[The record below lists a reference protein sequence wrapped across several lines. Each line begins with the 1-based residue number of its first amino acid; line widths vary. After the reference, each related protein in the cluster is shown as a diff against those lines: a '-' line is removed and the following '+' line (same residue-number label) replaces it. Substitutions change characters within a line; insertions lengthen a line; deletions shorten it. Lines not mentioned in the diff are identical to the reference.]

1 MCSACT
7 PSFAIMAHTS
17 RPRTLAPVRQPDAV
31 TNPPTDLFGFP
42 LATPTA
48 GGATTRE
55 GGDATRNATPDRTR
69 DGGRE
74 AGKICPVP
82 ASADNIA
89 LAAQLPSLV
98 HLGTSSWSFAGW
110 AGLVY
115 AGSYPEARLARD
127 GLAAYAA
134 HPLLRAVSLDR
145 TFYAPLAE
153 HEYARYSAQVPDDFR
168 FVVKAPMALTSSY
181 LRGETGEFADSPYFL
196 DPGYAIDA
204 FIAPCSAGLGA
215 KAGPLVFQFPPQGR
229 RVTMNPDPF
238 INQLYRFLTA
248 LPPGLAYAVEVR
260 DHQLLTTRFFK
271 CLATTSTRFCVASHA
286 KMPSPAEQIKLMNAH
301 LAPGDFLCRW
311 SLHAG
316 FRYDDAK
323 RRYFPFNRLVDED
336 IESRTALAI
345 AAATAARAGYA
356 SFVTINNKAE
366 GSAPLSVEKLA
377 QAIVACQLGP
387 PSSAAFPA

>member
-1 MCSACT
+1 M
-7 PSFAIMAHTS
+7 
-17 RPRTLAPVRQPDAV
+17 
-31 TNPPTDLFGFP
+31 TNPLTDLFGFP
-42 LATPTA
+42 LATPTS

-74 AGKICPVP
+74 SGKICPAL
-82 ASADNIA
+82 ASADATA
-89 LAAQLPSLV
+89 LAARLPPLV

-115 AGSYPEARLARD
+115 DRSYPESRLARD

-153 HEYARYSAQVPDDFR
+153 REYARYSGQVPDDFR

-181 LRGETGEFADSPYFL
+181 LRSETGEFADSPYFL
-196 DPGYAIDA
+196 DPGYATDE

-215 KAGPLVFQFPPQGR
+215 KAGPLVFQFPPQGK
-229 RVTMNPDPF
+229 RVTVNPDPF

-260 DHQLLTTRFFK
+260 DHQLLTTRFFQ
-271 CLATTSTRFCVASHA
+271 CLATTATRFCVASHA
-286 KMPSPAEQIKLMNAH
+286 KMPSPAEQIKLMNTN
-301 LAPGDFLCRW
+301 LPPGDFLCRW

-316 FRYDDAK
+316 LRYEDAK
-323 RRYFPFNRLVDED
+323 SRYFPFNRLVDED
-336 IESRTALAI
+336 IESRSALAI
-345 AAATAARAGYA
+345 AVATAARAGCA
-356 SFVTINNKAE
+356 SFVTVNNKAE

-377 QAIVACQLGP
+377 QAIVACDVGLP
-387 PSSAAFPA
+387 LSAAFAA

>member
-1 MCSACT
+1 MCTLCT
-7 PSFAIMAHTS
+7 PSFAIMAPTC
-17 RPRTLAPVRQPDAV
+17 RPRTLAPVRQPYAV
-31 TNPPTDLFGFP
+31 TNPLTDLFGFP

-48 GGATTRE
+48 GGI
-55 GGDATRNATPDRTR
+55 DAGPDSRR
-69 DGGRE
+69 GRPPE
-74 AGKICPVP
+74 AGKICPLP
-82 ASADNIA
+82 AKAGDIA
-89 LAAQLPSLV
+89 LAASLPPRI
-98 HLGTSSWSFAGW
+98 HLGTSSWSFPGW

-115 AGSYPEARLARD
+115 DRRYSESKLARD

-153 HEYARYSAQVPDDFR
+153 AEYARYRAQVPDDFR

-181 LRGETGEFADSPYFL
+181 LRSDTGEFADSPHFL
-196 DPGYAIDA
+196 DVNYAIDE

-215 KAGPLVFQFPPQGR
+215 TAGPLVFQFPPQGKP
-229 RVTMNPDPF
+229 VTMNPDPF

-248 LPPGLAYAVEVR
+248 LPPRLAYAVEVR
-260 DHQLLTTRFFK
+260 DPQLLTTRFFK
-271 CLATTSTRFCVASHA
+271 CLATTATRFCVASHA
-286 KMPSPAEQIKLMNAH
+286 KMPSPAEQIKLMNAN
-301 LAPGDFLCRW
+301 LPAGDFVCRW

-316 FRYDDAK
+316 FRYEDAK
-323 RRYFPFNRLVDED
+323 TRYFPFNRLVDED
-336 IESRTALAI
+336 TESRAALAM

-377 QAIVACQLGP
+377 QAIAACDVGP
-387 PSSAAFPA
+387 VSPAASPA